1 MTDAFPSLRDAGL
14 IVGVSLLG
22 YLLLIALGQ
31 LLRRARGLRFGWT
44 FHAFAAL
51 AGLLVGL
58 HLSGWRSPAAVAA
71 LQHFTAAILLFAA
84 FPLVTICNRIFWVRK
99 GTGAGLGSRATIKDV
114 PRVLTD
120 VTGILIVLTAV
131 LIALQFVYD
140 VEVPGL
146 LAGSG
151 VIAIIVGLAMQ
162 DLLGNL
168 IAGIGLH
175 FDKSFTAGDWLLI
188 EGTHAKVIELSWR
201 STRLITIDDVMI
213 DVPNSNIVK
222 QAILNF
228 EKPFPTHTIKPVIGL
243 HYDIPPA
250 QAQRVLEEAAASVPG
265 VCTHPAPVAHI
276 KEFADSAIV
285 YEINVS
291 ISDHAKME
299 QVMSDVYVHCWYA
312 TKRAGFEIPY
322 PQMTLHRPAPARTD
336 PTLART
342 ARQALRT
349 HAVFCVLSEEQ
360 IETLLSSGEIQLF
373 ATTEAIITQGEHDA
387 AMYFI
392 LRGEVEVWV
401 EREGVRKSMAVL
413 GPGDCVGEMSL
424 LTGEP
429 RSATVTA
436 RSEVTVIE
444 ITKSDF
450 AVLVEAQPDLLSR
463 VSEVLA
469 QRALALK
476 KLASGTA
483 PAGGMEATRGTML
496 NKLRT
501 FFQLG
506 G

>member
-14 IVGVSLLG
+14 IVGGTVLG

-44 FHAFAAL
+44 FHAFAVL
-51 AGLLVGL
+51 AGLLIGM
-58 HLSGWRSPAAVAA
+58 HLSGWRSTAAVAA
-71 LQHFTAAILLFAA
+71 LQHLTAGILLFSA
-84 FPLVTICNRIFWVRK
+84 FPLVTICNRILWVRK
-99 GTGAGLGSRATIKDV
+99 LPETGSGPRATTKDV

-120 VTGILIVLTAV
+120 VTGLLIVLAAV
-131 LIALQFVYD
+131 LVALQFVYG

-162 DLLGNL
+162 DLLANL

-201 STRLITIDDVMI
+201 STRLITVDDVMI
-213 DVPNSNIVK
+213 DVPNSTIIK
-222 QAILNF
+222 QSILNF
-228 EKPFPTHTIKPVIGL
+228 EKPSRTHTLKPAIGL
-243 HYDIPPA
+243 HYDIPPV
-250 QAQRVLEEAAASVPG
+250 QAQRVLQEAAASVPG
-265 VCTHPAPVAHI
+265 VCTDPPPVVHI

-291 ISDHAKME
+291 INDHGLME

-322 PQMTLHRPAPARTD
+322 PQMTLHRPSAPRVD

-349 HAVFCVLSEEQ
+349 HAVFSVLSAEQ
-360 IETLLSSGEIQLF
+360 VETLLSSGEIQLF
-373 ATTEAIITQGEHDA
+373 ATTEAIITQGDHDT
-387 AMYFI
+387 AMHLI

-401 EREGVRKSMAVL
+401 EREGVRKSLAVL
-413 GPGDCVGEMSL
+413 GAGDCIGEMSL

-429 RSATVTA
+429 RSATVIA
-436 RSEVTVIE
+436 RDEVTVIE
-444 ITKSDF
+444 ITKADF

-476 KLASGTA
+476 KLASGTT
-483 PAGGMEATRGTML
+483 PTAGIEATRGTML